1 MPTAQA
7 PHPTPLTV
15 LVDDVRGFRDER
27 PALVARS
34 SQEALTLLD
43 ELGGTRIGN
52 LWLDHDLVGDDT
64 IRPVVNWMVQLASTG
79 SPLNVGQIHI
89 HSSNVGAG
97 HWMRL
102 ELEAAGYPVTR
113 NFSLNMWVRGC

>member
-1 MPTAQA
+1 MPAA
-7 PHPTPLTV
+7 PRPQQSPLTV
-15 LVDDVRGFRDER
+15 LVDDVRVFRDER

-34 SQEALTLLD
+34 SQEALRLLD
-43 ELGGTRIGN
+43 ELGGKRIDD

-64 IRPVVNWMVQLASTG
+64 IRPVVDWTVQRANAG

-102 ELEAAGYPVTR
+102 ELEAAGYPVLR
-113 NFSLNMWVRGC
+113 SFALGMWIRGC

>member
-1 MPTAQA
+1 MPAA
-7 PHPTPLTV
+7 PTPHHLPLTV

-34 SQEALTLLD
+34 SQEALRLLD
-43 ELGGTRIGN
+43 GLGSKRIDH

-64 IRPVVNWMVQLASTG
+64 IRPVVDWIFQLANTG

-102 ELEAAGYPVTR
+102 ELEAAGYPVLR
-113 NFSLNMWVRGC
+113 SFALGMWIRGC

>member
-43 ELGGTRIGN
+43 ELGGTRIDN

>member
-1 MPTAQA
+1 MPAANA
-7 PHPTPLTV
+7 PHPAPLTV

-34 SQEALTLLD
+34 SQEAQTLLE
-43 ELGGTRIGN
+43 ELGDARIDD

-64 IRPVVNWMVQLASTG
+64 IRPVVDWMVKRAKAG
-79 SPLNVGQIHI
+79 SPLHVGQIHI
-89 HSSNVGAG
+89 HSSNVAAG

-102 ELEAAGYPVTR
+102 ELEAADYRVTR
-113 NFSLNMWVRGC
+113 NFSLSMWIRAC